1 MTLLIQR
8 VFHALVTTNDQS
20 AEIEKGLLVYVSFH
34 PKDVASDLLKLAD
47 KLAKLRIFDD
57 ENGKMNF
64 NVNEVNGALL
74 LVPNFTLE
82 ADALAGNRP
91 SFSAAKPF
99 NEAFNDFHTL
109 ADFLAS
115 KVPTQRGFFGAD
127 MKVESINDGPV
138 NIIIRSHDHG
148 FSN

>member
-8 VFHALVTTNDQS
+8 VLKAQVTTKDQS
-20 AEIEKGLLVYVSFH
+20 AQIEKGLLVYVSFH
-34 PKDVASDLLKLAD
+34 PKDVSLDLLKFAD
-47 KLAKLRIFDD
+47 KLVKMRIFDD
-57 ENGKMNF
+57 ENGKLNL
-64 NVNEVNGALL
+64 NLKDVNGSLL

-99 NEAFNDFHTL
+99 NEALNDFHTL
-109 ADFLAS
+109 ADLLAA
-115 KVPTQRGFFGAD
+115 KVPTERGFFGAD